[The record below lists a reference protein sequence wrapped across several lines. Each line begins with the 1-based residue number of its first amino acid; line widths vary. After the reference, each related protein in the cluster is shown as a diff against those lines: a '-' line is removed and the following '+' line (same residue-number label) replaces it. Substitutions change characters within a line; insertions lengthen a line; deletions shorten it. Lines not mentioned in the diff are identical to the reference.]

1 MRRVER
7 LNSRA
12 GVYALSLVTWHN
24 LKIVR
29 PVSHNLLNSPQRNC
43 QVVQLTSLRSAA
55 DTFSALL
62 RDTLKQELDR
72 GQMRA
77 VKPFAR
83 TLYSEVIIPVGS
95 NVAIDKEREDGSI
108 IKDPDAPEDSD
119 AIQGE
124 YLGGL
129 GFTFKFPGDAKKY
142 ASLPIS
148 Y

>member
-1 MRRVER
+1 M
-7 LNSRA
+7 
-12 GVYALSLVTWHN
+12 
-24 LKIVR
+24 
-29 PVSHNLLNSPQRNC
+29 
-43 QVVQLTSLRSAA
+43 VQLTSLRPAA
-55 DTFSALL
+55 DTFSTFL
-62 RDTLKQELDR
+62 RDALKLELDR

-77 VKPFAR
+77 VRPFAK

-95 NVAIDKEREDGSI
+95 NVATDKEREDGSI

-142 ASLPIS
+142 ASLPVPLSHPSSLMYLMQVERGIKDQALDRIFARWAARA
-148 Y
+148 